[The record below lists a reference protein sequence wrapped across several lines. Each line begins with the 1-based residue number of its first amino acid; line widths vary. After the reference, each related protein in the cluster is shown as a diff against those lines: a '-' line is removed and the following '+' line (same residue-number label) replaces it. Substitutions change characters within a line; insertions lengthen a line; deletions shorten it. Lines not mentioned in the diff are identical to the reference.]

1 MDCSSH
7 YSESVDHD
15 DRTKIKLAHFH
26 RMSNDEPLD
35 KAVEPSITPA
45 FHRSFLNCFAFLR
58 PWKSRKLN
66 AEQAR
71 RQDLE
76 RRTPTPSIIPA
87 LSFAKMGSQVNAA
100 PYAWPITCGMNPETT
115 ALVIIDMQKDC
126 EYYLIFL
133 LCWFW
138 WFPKWR
144 CTTHFPRATP
154 EVWKFLDC

>member
-15 DRTKIKLAHFH
+15 NRTKIELIHSH

-35 KAVEPSITPA
+35 KAVEPSITPS
-45 FHRSFLNCFAFLR
+45 RRNLLNCFSCLR
-58 PWKSRKLN
+58 PRKPAKLN

-87 LSFAKMGSQVNAA
+87 LSFAKMESQVNAA
-100 PYAWPITCGMNPETT
+100 PYAWPVIGGMNPRTT

-126 EYYLIFL
+126 EYSILMFS
-133 LCWFW
+133 
-138 WFPKWR
+138 
-144 CTTHFPRATP
+144 
-154 EVWKFLDC
+154 